1 MANLCRNHP
10 AAKPYEGLPIGHRR
24 ARLLEAATSPLAT
37 GEERMRALELLC
49 KLLLLRR
56 RRRGPHRQGQ
66 ARRNQ

>member
-10 AAKPYEGLPIGHRR
+10 AAKPYEGLPIAQRR
-24 ARLLEAATSPLAT
+24 ARLLEAATSPLST
-37 GEERMRALELLC
+37 SEECMQAFDILC
-49 KLLLLRR
+49 KLLRLR